1 MRVRGLLRCDDD
13 GGFYGYTVWE
23 CLKVRK
29 LECNQRVT
37 AEEERLHEELR
48 PSDQRSSGDVCE
60 FVDCCVAA
68 TTAVSTVVEANVRAQ
83 VTQRA
88 SS

>member
-1 MRVRGLLRCDDD
+1 MRCDDD

-48 PSDQRSSGDVCE
+48 PSDRRTSSDDCE
-60 FVDCCVAA
+60 FVGCSVPA
-68 TTAVSTVVEANVRAQ
+68 TIAVSTVVEANVRAQ